1 MADVRS
7 VSATEPPPAWTGW
20 LARWLRRPGVAN
32 GAAGAVSAPADAPSP
47 VAVTAAARRIDETAA
62 REALGVSESAWVRM
76 MGKVREATQ
85 ADCVFAV
92 EAAGL
97 VVARTG
103 TYGRA
108 EVDRVAAHLSR
119 SFDFLDPLTEIGSAV
134 ESVCVMFTEGRWL
147 TAMRIVPAEDV
158 VVTIGVIGP
167 FTIVRDD
174 RERIRHAFTTVFL
187 REWARQGAPSPTV

>member
-7 VSATEPPPAWTGW
+7 VSAMEPPAWTGW
-20 LARWLRRPGVAN
+20 LARWLRRPGARD
-32 GAAGAVSAPADAPSP
+32 GASGAVRAEALPPPLPSSP
-47 VAVTAAARRIDETAA
+47 MTRVVEESVAQ
-62 REALGVSESAWVRM
+62 EALGVSGSAWARM
-76 MGKVREATQ
+76 MTKVRDATK

-92 EAAGL
+92 DAGGL

-119 SFDFLDPLTEIGSAV
+119 SFDFLDPLTEIGSGV

-147 TAMRIVPAEDV
+147 TALRIVPAENI

-174 RERIRHAFTTVFL
+174 RERIRSVFTTVFL
-187 REWARQGAPSPTV
+187 REWARQGAPSPVA